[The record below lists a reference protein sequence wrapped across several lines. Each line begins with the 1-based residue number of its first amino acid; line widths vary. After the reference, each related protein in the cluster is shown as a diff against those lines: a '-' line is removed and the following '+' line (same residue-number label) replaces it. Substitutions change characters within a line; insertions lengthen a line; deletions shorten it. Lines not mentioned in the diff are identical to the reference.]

1 MDLGEFGKPD
11 FTIYNAG
18 AFPANRLTTGHGV
31 DNER

>member
-1 MDLGEFGKPD
+1 MELRAFGKPD
-11 FTIYNAG
+11 FTICNAG